1 MPFAGA
7 EAFRQAMQQAGNRCE
22 LDVHDGGQH
31 GYLMSDREL
40 YLKTL
45 TKTDKFLES
54 LELLPKPR

>member
-1 MPFAGA
+1 
-7 EAFRQAMQQAGNRCE
+7 MQQAGNRCE